1 MLMSVISTDRLVLRR
16 WKQEDYAPFAA
27 ICADPEVM
35 RYIGDGSIQTAAQA
49 ARAIERFERGWEARG
64 YGLFAV
70 EAKQTGNFLGFT
82 GLSLPD
88 FLPEVLPS
96 VEIGWRLMRSSWG
109 NGYASEAAAA
119 ALSYG
124 VNTLGITDVVSI
136 YQPENI
142 ASRRIMQK
150 LGMTFDRKTTDPTCG
165 REIEV
170 YRLTPSPRA

>member
-1 MLMSVISTDRLVLRR
+1 MPVILTDRLMLRR
-16 WKQEDYAPFAA
+16 WTQDDHAPFAA

-35 RYIGDGSIQTAAQA
+35 RYIGDGSIRTAVQSAQ
-49 ARAIERFERGWEARG
+49 AIERFERGWVERG

-96 VEIGWRLMRSSWG
+96 VEIGWRLARSSWG

-119 ALSYG
+119 VLSHG
-124 VNTLGITDVVSI
+124 INTLGITDIVSI
-136 YQPENI
+136 YQPANM

-165 REIEV
+165 REVEV
-170 YRLTPSPRA
+170 YRLPPQR